1 MDRKSPY
8 LCIVLKRQ
16 LIVLL
21 KNLKD
26 TMKKLVFMFV
36 AFAAIS
42 FASCGNKTSDN
53 AATTDSDSVATVD
66 SNATDSLSSDSAA
79 TADSTAATA
88 DSTANA

>member
-1 MDRKSPY
+1 
-8 LCIVLKRQ
+8 
-16 LIVLL
+16 
-21 KNLKD
+21 
-26 TMKKLVFMFV
+26 MKKLVFMFV

-53 AATTDSDSVATVD
+53 AATTDSDS
-66 SNATDSLSSDSAA
+66 AA

>member
-1 MDRKSPY
+1 
-8 LCIVLKRQ
+8 
-16 LIVLL
+16 
-21 KNLKD
+21 
-26 TMKKLVFMFV
+26 MKKLVFMFV

-42 FASCGNKTSDN
+42 FASCGGNKTPDN